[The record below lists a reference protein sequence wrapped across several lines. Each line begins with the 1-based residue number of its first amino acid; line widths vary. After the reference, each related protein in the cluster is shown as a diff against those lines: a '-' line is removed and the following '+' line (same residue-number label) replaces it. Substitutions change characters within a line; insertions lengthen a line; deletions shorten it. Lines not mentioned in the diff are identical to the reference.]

1 MELFWLIF
9 RTIAPDFSLK
19 AVASEGKTRPNAD
32 ARIRSLKTGGRKK
45 KNLNQEN
52 AGTERFKRNLFR
64 SLSNPDNA
72 LELRYES
79 LTCNKSVPFI
89 RNS

>member
-1 MELFWLIF
+1 LDRAVQVDFLDASGWILSSERLVFDQNQLSWNISALPQGLYFVKLTGAQKGLI
-9 RTIAPDFSLK
+9 
-19 AVASEGKTRPNAD
+19 
-32 ARIRSLKTGGRKK
+32 
-45 KNLNQEN
+45 
-52 AGTERFKRNLFR
+52 
-64 SLSNPDNA
+64 PDNA